1 MAWYILT
8 RFDRNTSFYFIS
20 LFFCGM
26 SFGAIPIKTG
36 LLVHRVSVIIFLDK
50 QSFEK
55 FENRIWEAENQILE
69 KIAMIWRKRK
79 PVSSLPELLLHL
91 SPLC

>member
-1 MAWYILT
+1 MDWYILT

-36 LLVHRVSVIIFLDK
+36 LLVH
-50 QSFEK
+50 SFGH
-55 FENRIWEAENQILE
+55 
-69 KIAMIWRKRK
+69 
-79 PVSSLPELLLHL
+79 HL
-91 SPLC
+91 SGQAVI